1 MACEL
6 ARNLHLL
13 MLSGNSLITIE
24 TADEQRATKII
35 LETTAL
41 RSAALYDWSMTR
53 GLRKIDSSG
62 MPGLPVVE
70 SPKATKALEYIDQ
83 NTEAAVYVVRDFAP
97 HCKDALV
104 VRMLRDL
111 ESILEQRGT
120 TILFLDASPLPD
132 DVRRLTVRFDIGW
145 PSTEEIENA
154 IKQTFQRIRRS
165 SDAAIQST
173 VTKRDAE
180 HMVQTLRGLSL
191 KDVGRVVAAAIYD
204 DFALTI
210 EDLPRLVEAKR
221 TLLGSMGS
229 LEDIAVDF
237 SVDDIGGLR
246 NLKRWLRQRRGGF
259 SRQAAEFGIEPPRG
273 VLMLGVP
280 GCGKSLCA
288 KVVASDWNMPLLRLD
303 PGVLYQKFI
312 GESENQLR
320 QALLQAESM
329 APVVLWI
336 DEIEKAFASASGDS
350 SDGGLSQRMF
360 GTLLSWM
367 QDHRHPIFIVATA
380 NDISALPP
388 ELMRKGRFD
397 EVFFVDLPTE
407 AAREQVLG
415 IHLARRKRDPSKF
428 NLPRLAKECRDFSGA
443 EIEQAVVSALFAAFN
458 ERKDLS
464 DQHILSEIK
473 KTRPLAVLS
482 AEKVASLR
490 AWADNRCVS
499 AD

>member
-1 MACEL
+1 MASEL
-6 ARNLHLL
+6 AQNLNLL
-13 MLSGNSLITIE
+13 MQSGNSLVSIE
-24 TADEQRATKII
+24 TGDEQRATKVI
-35 LETTAL
+35 LETVAL
-41 RSAALYDWSMTR
+41 RKVTLYDWSMTR
-53 GLRKIDSSG
+53 GLRKIDSDG
-62 MPGLPVVE
+62 VPGLPTVE
-70 SPKATKALEYIDQ
+70 GPKAAKALDFIEQ
-83 NTEAAVYVVRDFAP
+83 STEASIYVLRDMTP
-97 HCKDALV
+97 HCKDAFV

-111 ESILEQRGT
+111 ESTLEQRGA
-120 TILFLDASPLPD
+120 TIIFLDATSLPD
-132 DVRRLTVRFDIGW
+132 DVRRLTVRFDVGW
-145 PSTEEIENA
+145 PTTEEIEQV
-154 IKQTFQRIRRS
+154 IKQTFKKIRKTS
-165 SDAAIQST
+165 ETTVMST

-191 KDVGRVVAAAIYD
+191 KDVGRVVASAIYD
-204 DFALTI
+204 DFALTV

-221 TLLGSMGS
+221 KLLGNMGS

-237 SVDDIGGLR
+237 SVDDIGGLK
-246 NLKRWLRQRRGGF
+246 NLKGWLRQRRGGF
-259 SRQAAEFGIEPPRG
+259 SRQAQEYGIEPPRG

-367 QDHRHPIFIVATA
+367 QDHRHPIFIVARA

-397 EVFFVDLPTE
+397 EVFFVDLPSA
-407 AAREQVLG
+407 AARAQVLG
-415 IHLARRKRDPSKF
+415 IHLERRNRDPSKF
-428 NLPRLAKECRDFSGA
+428 SLPALAKECHEFSGA
-443 EIEQAVVSALFAAFN
+443 EIEQAVVSALFAAFT
-458 ERKDLS
+458 EKKELS
-464 DQHILSEIK
+464 DRHILSEFK

-482 AEKVASLR
+482 AEKVKSLR
-490 AWADNRCVS
+490 AWAENRCVS

>member
-1 MACEL
+1 MPSEL
-6 ARNLHLL
+6 AQNLKLL
-13 MLSGNSLITIE
+13 MQSGNSLVSIE
-24 TADEQRATKII
+24 TNDEQRATKIV
-35 LETTAL
+35 LAAASL
-41 RSAALYDWSMTR
+41 RNATLYDWSMTR
-53 GLRKIDSSG
+53 GLRKIGTDG
-62 MPGLPVVE
+62 VPGLPTVE
-70 SPKATKALEYIDQ
+70 GPKAAATLDFIEQ
-83 NTEAAVYVVRDFAP
+83 NTEGAIYVVRDFAP
-97 HCKDALV
+97 HCKDAFV
-104 VRMLRDL
+104 VRMIRDL
-111 ESILEQRGT
+111 ESTLEQRGA
-120 TILFLDASPLPD
+120 TIIFLDSTSLPD
-132 DVRRLTVRFDIGW
+132 DVRRLTVRFDVGW
-145 PSTEEIENA
+145 PTTDEIEQV
-154 IKQTFQRIRRS
+154 IKQTFQKIRRN
-165 SDAAIQST
+165 SDTTVMST

-180 HMVQTLRGLSL
+180 QMVQTLRGLSL

-204 DFALTI
+204 DFALTV

-221 TLLGSMGS
+221 TLLGNLGS

-237 SVDDIGGLR
+237 SVDYIGGLR
-246 NLKRWLRQRRGGF
+246 NLKGWLRQRRGGF
-259 SRQAAEFGIEPPRG
+259 SRQAREYGIEPPRG

-312 GESENQLR
+312 GESESQLR

-397 EVFFVDLPTE
+397 EVFFVDLPSE
-407 AAREQVLG
+407 AARG
-415 IHLARRKRDPSKF
+415 
-428 NLPRLAKECRDFSGA
+428 
-443 EIEQAVVSALFAAFN
+443 
-458 ERKDLS
+458 
-464 DQHILSEIK
+464 
-473 KTRPLAVLS
+473 
-482 AEKVASLR
+482 SLIY
-490 AWADNRCVS
+490 V
-499 AD
+499 